1 MDKEIDVTVTVTGD
15 VKVEPDYKKK
25 YYDLKLS
32 YWFLCLLFLGYIIS
46 DIVFFLVK
54 ILK

>member
-1 MDKEIDVTVTVTGD
+1 MDKEIDVTITGD
-15 VKVEPDYKKK
+15 EKVEPDYKKK

-32 YWFLCLLFLGYIIS
+32 YWFLCLLFLGHIIG